1 MNNTRKTAMRTGPD
15 EDEEV
20 TGTDRNLGN
29 KIDIWSDGFPNYCMI
44 MLDLSESLFLL
55 SGTVIFRQ

>member
-1 MNNTRKTAMRTGPD
+1 MRTGPD

-29 KIDIWSDGFPNYCMI
+29 TIDIWSDGFPNYCMI
-44 MLDLSESLFLL
+44 MVDFSESLFLL